1 MHTVMNKIKSWKY
14 LRIFY
19 IFPALIF
26 LVAIITNLKELH
38 QMSSLG
44 IEVKYVLIIPL
55 VIFIYQSLRNSI
67 VGWILV
73 LLLYFIYLFLLIIN
87 LLNIEWEYSGV
98 LGLYIFIILIYLVIG
113 LLYFIIRPKE
123 KII

>member
-1 MHTVMNKIKSWKY
+1 MNKIKSWKY

-19 IFPALIF
+19 IFPSLIF
-26 LVAIITNLKELH
+26 LFAIITNLKELH

-44 IEVKYVLIIPL
+44 IEVKYVLLIPF
-55 VIFIYQSLRNSI
+55 VIFIYQSFRNSI

-87 LLNIEWEYSGV
+87 LLNIEWENSGV
-98 LGLYIFIILIYLVIG
+98 LGLYIFTILIYLVIG
-113 LLYFIIRPKE
+113 LLYLIIRPKE

>member
-1 MHTVMNKIKSWKY
+1 MNKIKSWKY